1 MRTLNELTED
11 QFKSLLD
18 EYYAKPEVRSKL
30 TPEEVKDIAKRLNKK
45 IDVPIIRET
54 KEEKIL
60 VKIVM
65 KVDNFLYD
73 NLPNEFYDLV
83 RSLDEGIDDSEAKR
97 LIKRL
102 SKLANKKVDIPYLP
116 EAVEYVAI
124 RLVIGVIIN
133 SARKDWDI
141 YKAQNVALDIEIP
154 HEENASDA
162 QLESIII

>member
-1 MRTLNELTED
+1 
-11 QFKSLLD
+11 
-18 EYYAKPEVRSKL
+18 
-30 TPEEVKDIAKRLNKK
+30 
-45 IDVPIIRET
+45 
-54 KEEKIL
+54 
-60 VKIVM
+60 M